1 MLQEGVNLAPSKYE
15 AWFLTTEH
23 TKDIEY
29 TIEAVGRAFAALAD
43 NK

>member
-1 MLQEGVNLAPSKYE
+1 MRQ
-15 AWFLTTEH
+15 WFLTTEH
-23 TKDIEY
+23 TKEDIEY